1 MCDTC
6 HHGATPKSH
15 PQVGPSPRGLA
26 TWALLEISKQ
36 GQTSFPVPPFPLL
49 TFSKGNSKSSM
60 GREDFGV
67 DQGWKGRADDS
78 S

>member
-15 PQVGPSPRGLA
+15 PQVGSSPRGLA

-49 TFSKGNSKSSM
+49 TFSKGNYESSM
-60 GREDFGV
+60 GREVFGV
-67 DQGWKGRADDS
+67 GSGLEGKS
-78 S
+78 